1 MASIPEGTKASI
13 RQRVTGKDEDEM
25 PLNGNGNANLP
36 APAAYNSFW
45 YNQESIP
52 AHFAPL
58 SLRLVLIGWSL
69 GLLAGISLTLASPL
83 LLPWATTASS
93 NLNDWSWW
101 HVLIAPQLH
110 LYLAAWA
117 TFHLLE
123 FVVTA
128 RWNPTRLM
136 QDSFLLQN
144 GWNYHAAHLGGIVEF
159 LLEASFFPNIKLA
172 SRSSSPAYLALSLYS
187 GLLLL
192 LLGQLLRS
200 HSMISAAGNFSHQV
214 AHKKRDDHVLVKSGV
229 YAWVRHPSYTGF
241 FTWAAATQ
249 LVLCNPVGV
258 VVFLGVLWH
267 FFSQRI
273 KSEEASLVA
282 FFGKDYEE
290 YRRKVP
296 SGIPFVR

>member
-1 MASIPEGTKASI
+1 MC
-13 RQRVTGKDEDEM
+13 R
-25 PLNGNGNANLP
+25 
-36 APAAYNSFW
+36 
-45 YNQESIP
+45 
-52 AHFAPL
+52 
-58 SLRLVLIGWSL
+58 
-69 GLLAGISLTLASPL
+69 
-83 LLPWATTASS
+83 TA
-93 NLNDWSWW
+93 
-101 HVLIAPQLH
+101 
-110 LYLAAWA
+110 
-117 TFHLLE
+117 
-123 FVVTA
+123 
-128 RWNPTRLM
+128 
-136 QDSFLLQN
+136 FLLQN

-267 FFSQRI
+267 FFNQRI
-273 KSEEASLVA
+273 KCESQLTDSKNGSEGIKRLLTRSALCLLLAPAAEEASLVA